1 VPIGA
6 DPLDGLREEPNVTNA
21 SPPEEPAMSPE
32 EAFRQYLDSLH
43 MRARRAEAEK
53 LSALYETLAADADV
67 MRLLCFIQLGYS
79 EQILAEVPAP
89 ARLEAHARGWLY
101 RSGRKLTID
110 GTEALLDWLRQVA
123 PHKDLPPFQLLWKA
137 ATGW

>member
-1 VPIGA
+1 
-6 DPLDGLREEPNVTNA
+6 
-21 SPPEEPAMSPE
+21 MSAH
-32 EAFRQYLDSLH
+32 EAFRNYLDTLYL
-43 MRARRAEAEK
+43 RARRAEAEK

-79 EQILAEVPAP
+79 EEILSEVPDQ

-101 RSGRKLTID
+101 RSGHKLTID